1 MATTPSDLESVL
13 ASFASMAN
21 VLSTVNHD
29 SSETT
34 NYVELIQTV
43 IASLEQTETAMVN
56 HREDQFLWKFQYG
69 SVEVLVQLTGQSNED
84 TFTVWATVLSLPVKD
99 ELTLLRR
106 LLEMNWTSTLEARF
120 GILDNQIVAITQRS
134 VADLSAGEISRA
146 ITIVA
151 TLADEQDDLLK
162 AEFGL

>member
-1 MATTPSDLESVL
+1 
-13 ASFASMAN
+13 
-21 VLSTVNHD
+21 
-29 SSETT
+29 
-34 NYVELIQTV
+34 
-43 IASLEQTETAMVN
+43 
-56 HREDQFLWKFQYG
+56 
-69 SVEVLVQLTGQSNED
+69 GQSNED